1 MKCLCCHERQTA
13 STRYRL
19 YCHAC
24 GLAIGRN
31 GAYPQSIANR
41 RLANARLTVLR
52 MEIAM
57 FPERFAPPVGCAPA
71 KENAPAS
78 MGETGAAGD
87 KTMAETG

>member
-1 MKCLCCHERQTA
+1 MKCICCNERQIA
-13 STRYRL
+13 RLRYKL

-31 GAYPQSIANR
+31 EAFPQSIAAR

-71 KENAPAS
+71 QENAPTS
-78 MGETGAAGD
+78 TGEIGAAGD
-87 KTMAETG
+87 KSMAESA